1 MQIEG
6 AKRELGVSRGE
17 IIDNLINIRV
27 IVRRR
32 TPIINAQ
39 LDASIDTRNGGDLQ
53 HMSLY

>member
-32 TPIINAQ
+32 APIINAQ